1 MGFKKYMH
9 VERFGNQEV
18 EGIELGE
25 CYIFPKID
33 GTNGSVWVDSGEYFK
48 LCAGSRNRV
57 LSLDNDNQGFFAHI
71 LENDYIKDLLTDYP
85 NLRLFG
91 EWLVPHSL
99 RTYREEAW
107 RTFYVFDVMDDD
119 TGEFLPYPE
128 YQELLENYKVEY
140 IPPLKVVTNCD
151 YERFIHTMSTNDYLL
166 KDGDGVGEGI
176 VIKNYSYANKYGRVT
191 WAKIV
196 TSEFKEKHCKK
207 GVPNV
212 KYKEMVEQ
220 AICDKYVTSAVIDKV
235 EAKIVSECDGWSS
248 KYIPRLL
255 QTVFYDLVRE
265 EAWSFVKEHKN
276 PTINFKTLNSLVIQ
290 KVKDVKPQLF

>member
-9 VERFGNQEV
+9 VERFGNTEV

-33 GTNGSVWVDSGEYFK
+33 GTNGSVWMEDEVDGTIGT
-48 LCAGSRNRV
+48 GSRNRV
-57 LSLDNDNQGFFAHI
+57 LSLESDNQGFHAHI
-71 LENDYIKDLLTDYP
+71 MENDYIIELLIDHP
-85 NLRLFG
+85 HLRLFG

-107 RTFYVFDVMDDD
+107 RTFYVFDVMDDV

-128 YQELLENYKVEY
+128 YQELLEDYGVEY
-140 IPPLKVVTNCD
+140 IPPLKVVSNCD
-151 YERFIHTMSTNDYLL
+151 YERFIHTMGTNNYLI
-166 KDGDGVGEGI
+166 KDGDGTGEGI

-207 GVPNV
+207 GVPKI

-220 AICDKYVTSAVIDKV
+220 DICNKYVTSAVIDKV

-265 EAWSFVKEHKN
+265 EAWSFVKEYKN
-276 PTINFKTLNSLVIQ
+276 PTINFKTLNSLVTQ
-290 KVKDVKPQLF
+290 KVKDVKPHLF